1 MSNMLTQEGSS
12 DLNYRTATYSHSNVR
27 YTKVMPTNGQAANA
41 LQSGSS
47 IGPVEF
53 LTSPNACMNFAKS
66 KISFDIAMV
75 TSATANQSAVAS
87 VNPLSYFSRI
97 VVQLQ
102 SGQILMD
109 CSNCGKLGTATTF
122 LAQSKVVA
130 DSNSK
135 GTPYLSATVALG
147 QQAPFDMVNRADGG
161 VNYYGDTVAA
171 DCGNLAP
178 RMFVTSSAVT
188 AGVSRSQYLSF
199 QVSLGDLLPGLIFG
213 LDKLLYFG
221 SNTISIQ
228 FYLAPYDQWG
238 WTAISGATSANPPVN
253 ITGSTSTGSLAS
265 ASLSNFQLILAQE
278 SSYRL
283 CQEVIDLAT
292 SESGIEM
299 PIGYIFNQRTNVTG
313 QQQSVQY
320 QLTSGYGQSLR
331 YIVWAPFQLS
341 SAGNTADKWMGA
353 FNNGIGVMS
362 RSGDAGATANQ
373 MLVSY
378 LDTVDQLAVSNSGFQ
393 WNTATAAEH
402 WLANSRSFEGS
413 CVQSVT
419 DYTNNF
425 AHICNYTGQ
434 VFGQG
439 SDQTTDAGLSLRV
452 PHVFAITANYAAS
465 CAVNHYVWVYTQKT
479 LRINAGGVQ
488 LI

>member
-1 MSNMLTQEGSS
+1 MSTMLTQEGSS

-27 YTKVMPTNGQAANA
+27 YTKVMPTNGVGINA

-47 IGPVEF
+47 TGPVEF

-66 KISFDIAMV
+66 KISFDIAM
-75 TSATANQSAVAS
+75 TTPATVNNMAVAS

-122 LAQSKVVA
+122 LGQNKVAA

-135 GTPYLSATVALG
+135 GTQYLSTTVAAG
-147 QQAPFDMVNRADGG
+147 QQAPFDIVNRADG
-161 VNYYGDTVAA
+161 VTNFYGDTAVS
-171 DCGNLAP
+171 DCGSLTP
-178 RMFVTSSAVT
+178 RMFASQITGTTAANASTS
-188 AGVSRSQYLSF
+188 YLSF
-199 QVSLGDLLPGLIFG
+199 QVALGDLLPGLIFG

-221 SNTISIQ
+221 SNTISVQ
-228 FYLAPYDQWG
+228 FYLAPFDQWG
-238 WTAISGATSANPPVN
+238 WTAIGNANAAAVVN
-253 ITGSTSTGSLAS
+253 IGVAPVSFTAAT
-265 ASLSNFQLILAQE
+265 LSNFQLVLAQE

-299 PIGYIFNQRTNVTG
+299 PIGYIFNQRTVATG

-320 QLTSGYGQSLR
+320 QLTSGYGNTLR
-331 YIVWAPFQLS
+331 YIVWAPFQLP
-341 SAGNTADKWMGA
+341 SAGNAIDKHLAA
-353 FNNGIGVMS
+353 FNNGIGVIS
-362 RSGDAGATANQ
+362 RSGAVTANQ
-373 MLVSY
+373 PLMSY

-413 CVQSVT
+413 CVQSVN

-439 SDQTTDAGLSLRV
+439 SDQTTEAGLSLRV
-452 PHVFAITANYAAS
+452 PHVFAVTANYAAS
-465 CAVNHYVWVYTQKT
+465 CSVNHYVWVYTQKT
-479 LRINAGGVQ
+479 LRINAAGVQ